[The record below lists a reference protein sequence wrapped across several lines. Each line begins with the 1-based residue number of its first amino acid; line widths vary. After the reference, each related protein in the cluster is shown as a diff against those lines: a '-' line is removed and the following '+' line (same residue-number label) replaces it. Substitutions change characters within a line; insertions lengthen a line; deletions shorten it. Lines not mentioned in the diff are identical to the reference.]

1 MIVSVIDTQT
11 YSVRLVNR
19 ETGEVLAQPLFSLPA
34 AAFRPVLLKDVA
46 LPTDDGDGDGDD
58 DGDDDNSDCDGDG
71 GSGGG
76 GRGGG
81 GGDDTGGGKPADSTR
96 RVAELRPKRP
106 LVRVAAAAAEAAETT
121 AKAGAVES
129 PEGP

>member
-1 MIVSVIDTQT
+1 MVVAVIDTDT
-11 YSVRLVNR
+11 YSVRLVCR

-46 LPTDDGDGDGDD
+46 LPTDDDGDD
-58 DGDDDNSDCDGDG
+58 DDDDDGDDDDNSDCDGD
-71 GSGGG
+71 GGG

-81 GGDDTGGGKPADSTR
+81 GGDDTGGGKPADGTR

-129 PEGP
+129 PEGR